1 MTMAGKTKT
10 PEEIAAAEEAKA
22 RAKKANAAK
31 EAEHEKKINTPDP
44 ELAAKAA
51 EGDSADETQKAD
63 GQDDGAT
70 EAESLAAKALGGD
83 ELSADEVKKVAARAL
98 GKGDD
103 FEGVL
108 GALAARIAIV
118 EEKIGELVDENT
130 RIMKRLR
137 KDGVKTVKDEKTLH
151 GSIDDL
157 GEVE

>member
-51 EGDSADETQKAD
+51 GGDSADETQKAD

-103 FEGVL
+103 FDDVL
-108 GALAARIAIV
+108 GAMAARIGIM
-118 EEKIGELVDENT
+118 EEKIADLINENAKLV
-130 RIMKRLR
+130 RKLR
-137 KDGVKTVKDEKTLH
+137 QGGVKQKDTKTLH